1 MFINDQFNIVLECRA
16 EIDGATEDCPPDLT
30 AFHVMS
36 RDTHISDEHLQK
48 VQQELTLRTHDCYNV
63 TLERVEVSAGRKL
76 AAKQDEFVCFDIHSY
91 IHVVVVV
98 LDACVVADHCRLSD
112 FVTNADFEPR
122 HMLGVWNLLA
132 KLGTAD
138 YLSYSLNI
146 EYISPNVHTFSLNGR
161 R

>member
-1 MFINDQFNIVLECRA
+1 MT
-16 EIDGATEDCPPDLT
+16 ATT
-30 AFHVMS
+30 SHW
-36 RDTHISDEHLQK
+36 
-48 VQQELTLRTHDCYNV
+48 NV
-63 TLERVEVSAGRKL
+63 SKSAQVVDF
-76 AAKQDEFVCFDIHSY
+76 ASQQDEVCSFVIHSD
-91 IHVVVVV
+91 IHVVVIVV
-98 LDACVVADHCRLSD
+98 DACVVADHCRLSD